1 MVGPSAPLLGT
12 SYTEIRD
19 HLYAGMQS
27 CHHCVNIREP
37 GVDGGLLS
45 RRISINNWLAYSQV
59 HHRHCRVHA
68 AKKVSKRAKSRKENY
83 NRVSKLPSAT

>member
-1 MVGPSAPLLGT
+1 MVGPSAPLLGI

-19 HLYAGMQS
+19 HLDAGMQP
-27 CHHCVNIREP
+27 CHHCVNIRES

-45 RRISINNWLAYSQV
+45 RRISINHRLGYSQV

-68 AKKVSKRAKSRKENY
+68 AKKVSKRAKPRKENY